1 MIVKSLDR
9 CGSEAQMQRQDV
21 TPNES
26 LVAAVAQAPDRRP
39 RWTVAGLL
47 LLVNGLALLAVATW
61 FRCRSLGT
69 IPACSGDEAW
79 YGAQAWWML
88 QEEPFSW
95 QTPGG
100 NPMNALFIVPL
111 VMAHVYFPPS
121 TALLRSVA
129 VASGLAV
136 LAINWLLCRWV
147 FDRRT
152 ATISTVMLAI
162 LPIDIAYSRFAWD
175 SCQSLAATLPVLYA
189 SLAALRF
196 PRQHGHWIVTA
207 ILAQIIAVLVHPTN
221 IFAAVAIATAV
232 IARRSLKTDRSET
245 SAETPPPTSRWR
257 IGDPWQWGMIAVLGA
272 CLAVWAFDRLQ
283 LPVAGF
289 LTQRFGELH
298 ALSRPAAPP
307 DGLVLYARLFTG
319 GTVYRYFAGSR
330 SWMEWPLPDG
340 IEGWGIDVVVFW
352 AVTLAAAWFLWRSW
366 KRSQRNE
373 DGGLIACWI
382 LGLAAFL
389 LIADCCAMVPGG
401 ERFALCLIGPAVLL
415 TARRGVAGLGI
426 GDDEVARAV
435 GRRHAWRL
443 ACSGRLSA
451 TLLPLYR
458 AHRRRVAIDV
468 LRGSHGSETG
478 GDRVYHAA
486 DRQSF
491 GMDCLLAI
499 LGFLAHRVLYA
510 NRAAASRRRGREA
523 RSARLSQGVHR
534 RTGVVRRVRGQRS
547 GAAGRVAARGPGH

>member
-1 MIVKSLDR
+1 
-9 CGSEAQMQRQDV
+9 
-21 TPNES
+21 
-26 LVAAVAQAPDRRP
+26 
-39 RWTVAGLL
+39 
-47 LLVNGLALLAVATW
+47 
-61 FRCRSLGT
+61 
-69 IPACSGDEAW
+69 
-79 YGAQAWWML
+79 ML
-88 QEEPFSW
+88 QDEPFSW

-245 SAETPPPTSRWR
+245 SAQTPPPTSRWR

-272 CLAVWAFDRLQ
+272 CLAVWVFDRLQ

-289 LTQRFGELH
+289 LTQRFGELR

-389 LIADCCAMVPGG
+389 LIAGPRAMVPGG

-415 TARRGVAGLGI
+415 TARGASL
-426 GDDEVARAV
+426 
-435 GRRHAWRL
+435 AWE
-443 ACSGRLSA
+443 SA
-451 TLLPLYR
+451 TTTWRVPL
-458 AHRRRVAIDV
+458 AVATLGGWLV
-468 LRGSHGSETG
+468 LADYQQHYFRFIERTG
-478 GDRVYHAA
+478 GES
-486 DRQSF
+486 QLTF
-491 GMDCLLAI
+491 
-499 LGFLAHRVLYA
+499 
-510 NRAAASRRRGREA
+510 RAAATDPKQAAIEFIM
-523 RSARLSQGVHR
+523 Q
-534 RTGVVRRVRGQRS
+534 RTGNHSVWIVCSQYWDFWPIVYFTQTEPRLHVAEAEKPALRDYRKALIEGRVWFVEFEGSEAARQVESRL
-547 GAAGRVAARGPGH
+547 AGRGIDRQMFPDFSGRPVICAMRPTPLQTIYPIR